1 MVDEHVRRGTPP
13 AVPSLPP
20 PAVGDI
26 DVLTGQPLDEM
37 EVEYRL
43 KIQQEFEY
51 IAVDSDYAALRA
63 AIHQPLG
70 DDEQG
75 HLNSEGW
82 ALARPTTALQLPLL
96 PDDRDQRSQE
106 SVVQLIRHFVGDF
119 PARVMHLLFEV
130 ANDPPFYRRPDITVS
145 INDLLDRLGYTRD
158 SRGIHY
164 SANRKRLT
172 STLQALY
179 LTHVELYQRRG
190 RTTNGFTAPLLSF
203 LGFSTT
209 SEDARNMPLREVF
222 ARGLPDVV
230 RLTINSIWYK
240 GVRDGDNRP
249 GAHYQLLPRA
259 TVETAGRRRGGAR
272 ARAARSGRSVDN
284 LRIYVQRCQAST
296 QARQAAVALPSLL
309 QEAGITNRNAS
320 QAGIT
325 LRRALDR
332 LVEEAVIASHR
343 QVQRGATTVVELR
356 W

>member
-1 MVDEHVRRGTPP
+1 MEDDHARRGVSV
-13 AVPSLPP
+13 AEAPP

-26 DVLTGQPLDEM
+26 DVLTGQPLDAM

-43 KIQQEFEY
+43 KIQREFEY
-51 IAVDSDYAALRA
+51 IAVDAEYAAYRA

-70 DDEQG
+70 DDEYG
-75 HLNSEGW
+75 HLNSDGW
-82 ALARPTTALQLPLL
+82 ALERPAAALQLPLL
-96 PDDRDQRSQE
+96 PDDRDQGSQE
-106 SVVQLIRHFVGDF
+106 GVVQLIRHFVGDF

-190 RTTNGFTAPLLSF
+190 RTTNGFSAPLLSF
-203 LGFSTT
+203 LGFSST
-209 SEDARNMPLREVF
+209 SIDARNMPIREVF

-259 TVETAGRRRGGAR
+259 TVEAVGRRRAGAR
-272 ARAARSGRSVDN
+272 TRAARSGRSVDN

-296 QARQAAVALPSLL
+296 QTRQAAIALSSLL

-320 QAGIT
+320 QAAIT

-332 LVEEAVIASHR
+332 L
-343 QVQRGATTVVELR
+343 
-356 W
+356 

>member
-1 MVDEHVRRGTPP
+1 MVDDHARRGSIT
-13 AVPSLPP
+13 AVAPP

-51 IAVDSDYAALRA
+51 IAVDADYAALRA

-70 DDEQG
+70 DGEFGQ
-75 HLNSEGW
+75 LNSDGW
-82 ALARPTTALQLPLL
+82 ALERPAAALQLPLL
-96 PDDRDQRSQE
+96 PDDRDQSSQE

-119 PARVMHLLFEV
+119 PARMMHLLFEV

-164 SANRKRLT
+164 SANRKRVT

-209 SEDARNMPLREVF
+209 SEDARNMPIREVF

-240 GVRDGDNRP
+240 GVRNSDNRP
-249 GAHYQLLPRA
+249 GTHYQLLPRA
-259 TVETAGRRRGGAR
+259 TVETTGRRRGAHRGR
-272 ARAARSGRSVDN
+272 AAARSGRSVDN
-284 LRIYVQRCQAST
+284 LRVYVQRCQVST
-296 QARQAAVALPSLL
+296 QARQVDIALASLL
-309 QEAGITNRNAS
+309 QEAGITNRNTS
-320 QAGIT
+320 QAAIT
-325 LRRALDR
+325 LRRALDK
-332 LVEEAVIASHR
+332 LVDENVISAHR
-343 QVQRGATTVVELR
+343 QVQRGATAVVELR